1 MSLRNVK
8 TRPDPITNDIDQASY
23 PGRIEAEGRNWGNH
37 LKVEADGEWYAW
49 LDHPLIAAHYAEH
62 ARIDGLPWEHWVTK
76 ALGGPAER
84 SFDLGCG
91 AGSRSI
97 AVFQAGSTA
106 SIEGIDLSEERITE
120 AERSRI
126 AINAPGDLRV
136 ADANSCSLQENRYDL
151 IFSAHSF
158 HHFVELERIME
169 QVSQALTPRG
179 LFVLEEFV
187 GPTRFQW
194 TDLQLEAVRLLLAM
208 LPAGLRL
215 FHPNL
220 MSTMDEG
227 RTEELASRL
236 PFSIFPTPVAK
247 ATIRG
252 LRRLR
257 RSVNGRALERI
268 KTAEGRPSPAE
279 VIALSPFESIRS
291 SEIAPLF
298 RERFELVESRLLGGT
313 IQHLLYNGVMHNFRA
328 AADLGAQWI
337 TAVQRVEDAFIDSAL
352 LPSDFQL
359 LVGRRRR

>member
-1 MSLRNVK
+1 MYVFIAKSKV
-8 TRPDPITNDIDQASY
+8 DIAD
-23 PGRIEAEGRNWGNH
+23 IEIF
-37 LKVEADGEWYAW
+37 EADQ
-49 LDHPLIAAHYAEH
+49 
-62 ARIDGLPWEHWVTK
+62 R
-76 ALGGPAER
+76 
-84 SFDLGCG
+84 
-91 AGSRSI
+91 
-97 AVFQAGSTA
+97 
-106 SIEGIDLSEERITE
+106 
-120 AERSRI
+120 ERSRSLLK
-126 AINAPGDLRV
+126 APGFIQRLVLRDNENPGIYFYV
-136 ADANSCSLQENRYDL
+136 SAWKSKAEHQGFKADPDVKAWERSLKARN
-151 IFSAHSF
+151 A
-158 HHFVELERIME
+158 HFVELERIME